1 MQRTDFVARVRACE
15 RRLYRIA
22 RTMLACDA
30 DCEDAVQEAL
40 LRAWSKLPSLREEQY
55 FETWLI
61 RILIN
66 ECRRFYRRNPVPAEP
81 LPESLT
87 APEESSAVMDAL
99 MSLPEKH
106 RIALELHCIEGYSV
120 REVARMLRL
129 PEGKR
134 KSLLRESLTA
144 IIMECADKTLSFDGY
159 CGYLCAELHQRAV
172 SQGRTPTIEDLMIA
186 AICLRNDAVL
196 ATRNAKDFEDLG
208 LTLVNPFEYE
218 SETLKRL
225 KKEQA
230 I

>member
-129 PEGKR
+129 PEGTVKWR
-134 KSLLRESLTA
+134 
-144 IIMECADKTLSFDGY
+144 LSRARA
-159 CGYLCAELHQRAV
+159 LMQQELGEEA
-172 SQGRTPTIEDLMIA
+172 
-186 AICLRNDAVL
+186 C
-196 ATRNAKDFEDLG
+196 K
-208 LTLVNPFEYE
+208 
-218 SETLKRL
+218 
-225 KKEQA
+225 
-230 I
+230 